1 MKLFMSLLLLSQA
14 SLASAKVLSINEGN
28 FLEKTEGRAVFLKFF
43 EPGCTPCHEMEED
56 FEKLAADWE
65 GDAIGLVAEIN
76 CLDPA
81 SESLCD
87 DFEIAE

>member
-1 MKLFMSLLLLSQA
+1 
-14 SLASAKVLSINEGN
+14 
-28 FLEKTEGRAVFLKFF
+28 
-43 EPGCTPCHEMEED
+43 MEED

-87 DFEIAE
+87 DFKIAE